1 MPIFFLEANFSWKEI
16 SESNFL
22 DEQILW
28 EQILGEEIW
37 GVKFLG
43 GIFVKFHSGKKR
55 ILGSK
60 KCYVEERYGEQNFRE
75 NFW

>member
-1 MPIFFLEANFSWKEI
+1 MEGNFREQI
-16 SESNFL
+16 L

-43 GIFVKFHSGKKR
+43 GIFVKFPSGKKR

-60 KCYVEERYGEQNFRE
+60 KMFCRGKIWGAKFLGKFLVEKFGKSFGM
-75 NFW
+75 